1 MKAFRID
8 PLNKKITEV
17 EYNGDY
23 KQIYNHINANTFDVA
38 TLYDNGDGAYI
49 DDEGLFVENQ
59 HFWIHK
65 TFQRLWLVLACFL
78 GLTKKGTAQPQ
89 KLLSKN

>member
-23 KQIYNHINANTFDVA
+23 KQIYDHINASTFDVA
-38 TLYDNGDGAYI
+38 TLYVNGDGAYRGCGGCI
-49 DDEGLFVENQ
+49 AIL
-59 HFWIHK
+59 ITK
-65 TFQRLWLVLACFL
+65 TFQRLWLALACFL
-78 GLTKKGTAQPQ
+78 GLTKKETAQAQ